1 MESHTGLTGADYAV
15 IAVYIIGIV
24 LLGTYAGRRQK
35 NTEDF
40 LLAGRSMRWWPIA
53 ISLFAAF
60 FSSISYIAIPG
71 EAFNYGTTM
80 YLYMFFLILPLP
92 VALLFFL
99 KLFYRLRLW
108 TAYEY
113 LERRF
118 HVGLRICGSSI
129 FLVTR
134 CVYLGVALYAT
145 ALLLEPAVGWPLWF
159 SIILIGAV
167 GTVYAGFGG

>member
-80 YLYMFFLILPLP
+80 YLYMFCLCLSLCC
-92 VALLFFL
+92 FF
-99 KLFYRLRLW
+99 
-108 TAYEY
+108 
-113 LERRF
+113 
-118 HVGLRICGSSI
+118 
-129 FLVTR
+129 
-134 CVYLGVALYAT
+134 
-145 ALLLEPAVGWPLWF
+145 
-159 SIILIGAV
+159 
-167 GTVYAGFGG
+167 

>member
-159 SIILIGAV
+159 PLS
-167 GTVYAGFGG
+167 